1 MAQQSS
7 VTFESIR
14 NFPAVSLNA
23 VQAGV
28 LTSAIIITSVSKTL
42 GASNDTGLL
51 KNSKQYVTGF
61 GKDGGLNDGSGETAT
76 KLNVSLKD
84 NEAAYGATANYALWQ
99 EFGTRKTRPQPYA
112 RPAVAIATGSK
123 QADVARAI
131 NKEMERGALV
141 AGQRR
146 ETFR

>member
-7 VTFESIR
+7 VTFETIR
-14 NFPAVSLNA
+14 NFPALSLNA

-28 LTSAIIITSVSKTL
+28 LRSAIIITAASKTL
-42 GASNDTGLL
+42 GGVDTGLL
-51 KNSKQYVTGF
+51 NNSKQYVTGF
-61 GKDGGLNDGSGETAT
+61 GKEGGLNDSSGSQAS
-76 KLNVSLKD
+76 KLNISLKD
-84 NEAAYGATANYALWQ
+84 NEAAYGATANYAMPQ
-99 EFGTRKTRPQPYA
+99 EFGTRKARPQPFA

-123 QADVARAI
+123 QSEIARAI

-141 AGQRR
+141 AGQSR